1 MHPTHAGRAYAS
13 LKGVDAERQLVERMR
28 RGDDGALRALYD
40 ALGRN
45 VFALALQM
53 VGSREDAEEV
63 VQDTFVKV
71 HEHAARFDPG
81 RGSVRAWVYT
91 IARNACRM
99 RLRARSSRPEPAI
112 GREPEDAAPESG
124 RSSEAARVD
133 RLTVQEAFASMSDD
147 EARLLEDA
155 FYGGYSHADLAERD
169 GVALGTVKSRLR
181 RAMLKA
187 RDALTGAAGEGGS

>member
-1 MHPTHAGRAYAS
+1 MNPTHAGRAYAF
-13 LKGVDAERQLVERMR
+13 LKGVDAERKLVERMR
-28 RGDDGALRALYD
+28 QGDETALRALYE

-63 VQDTFVKV
+63 VQDTFVKA
-71 HEHAARFDPG
+71 HEHAARFDPA

-124 RSSEAARVD
+124 RTSEVARVD
-133 RLTVQEAFASMSDD
+133 RLTVQEAFASMSHD

-187 RDALTGAAGEGGS
+187 RDALTGAAGEGGT

>member
-1 MHPTHAGRAYAS
+1 M
-13 LKGVDAERQLVERMR
+13 DAERQLVERMR
-28 RGDDGALRALYD
+28 QGDESALRELYD

-71 HEHAARFDPG
+71 HEHAARFDQA

-91 IARNACRM
+91 IARNAGRM

-112 GREPEDAAPESG
+112 GREPEDVVPESG

-187 RDALTGAAGEGGS
+187 RDALSGAAEEGRT